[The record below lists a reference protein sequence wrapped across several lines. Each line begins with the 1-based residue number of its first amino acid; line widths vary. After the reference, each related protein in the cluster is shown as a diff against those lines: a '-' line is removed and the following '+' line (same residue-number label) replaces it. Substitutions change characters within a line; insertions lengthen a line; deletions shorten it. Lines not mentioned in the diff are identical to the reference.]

1 MTLKQVIEALLFAA
15 NGPLSA
21 KDIRKLLTEAAEV
34 QQDDDTVAMAAV
46 KESEIAKTIE
56 EIGSEIE
63 AERRSYVVEEVAGGF
78 QLATRPEYVA
88 WVRLLYERSRA
99 ARLSGPA
106 LETLAIIAY
115 RQPVSRAEIEAV
127 RGVSV
132 DAVLATIQERGLVT
146 ARGRTDLPGRPLV
159 YETTEFFL
167 EHFGLKSLD
176 ELPNAEELRRVPLPK
191 PPASTEGATGEAV
204 LPLSDENRNLETQD
218 RRAGQP
224 DSAAVEPAVEP
235 GSGDRPGEG

>member
-15 NGPLSA
+15 NGPLSG
-21 KDIRKLLTEAAEV
+21 KDIRKLLAEAAEL
-34 QQDDDTVAMAAV
+34 QQDDDTVAMASAREAEV
-46 KESEIAKTIE
+46 TRVIE
-56 EIGSEIE
+56 EIRSEIE
-63 AERRSYVVEEVAGGF
+63 AEKRSYVLEELAGGY

-99 ARLSGPA
+99 PRLSGPA

-132 DAVLATIQERGLVT
+132 DAVLTTIQERGLVT
-146 ARGRTDLPGRPLV
+146 ARGRADLPGRPLV

-167 EHFGLKSLD
+167 EHFGLRSLD

-191 PPASTEGATGEAV
+191 PPALQQGSVDGV
-204 LPLSDENRNLETQD
+204 LPLSDENRDAEVAD
-218 RRAGQP
+218 RRPGQP
-224 DSAAVEPAVEP
+224 DPQAAEQAPEP
-235 GSGDRPGEG
+235 GSGDRAGEG

>member
-15 NGPLSA
+15 NSPLSI
-21 KDIRKLLTEAAEV
+21 KDIRRVLSEAAEV
-34 QQDDDTVAMAAV
+34 QPDDDTVALSKTKDA
-46 KESEIAKTIE
+46 EIEKGIE
-56 EIGSEIE
+56 ELRSDIE
-63 AERRSYVVEEVAGGF
+63 AERRSYVLEQVGDGF

-132 DAVLATIQERGLVT
+132 DAVLATILERGLVT

-159 YETTEFFL
+159 YETTDFFL

-176 ELPNAEELRRVPLPK
+176 ELPNAEELRRIPLPK
-191 PPASTEGATGEAV
+191 PPPKAEEPAGEGV
-204 LPLSDENRNLETQD
+204 LPLNDENRDTETQD
-218 RRAGQP
+218 RHVGQP
-224 DSAAVEPAVEP
+224 DTAAAEPTVESGA
-235 GSGDRPGEG
+235 GDRPGEG

>member
-15 NGPLSA
+15 NGPLSC

-34 QQDDDTVAMAAV
+34 QQDDDTVAMASV
-46 KESEIAKTIE
+46 KEAEIAKVIEQIRSGIE
-56 EIGSEIE
+56 E
-63 AERRSYVVEEVAGGF
+63 ERRSYVLEEVAGGF
-78 QLATRPEYVA
+78 QLATRSEYVA
-88 WVRLLYERSRA
+88 WVRLLYERSRVP
-99 ARLSGPA
+99 RLSGPA

-132 DAVLATIQERGLVT
+132 DAVLTTIQERGLVT
-146 ARGRTDLPGRPLV
+146 ARGRADLPGRPLV

-167 EHFGLKSLD
+167 EHFGLKSLS

-191 PPASTEGATGEAV
+191 PPASVQGTAEGV
-204 LPLSDENRNLETQD
+204 LPLSDENRDFEAPD

-224 DSAAVEPAVEP
+224 DSETAEQASESGE
-235 GSGDRPGEG
+235 GDRPGEG

>member
-15 NGPLSA
+15 NGPLSI
-21 KDIRKLLTEAAEV
+21 KDIRRIVTEAAEV
-34 QQDDDTVAMAAV
+34 QPDDDTMALASV
-46 KESEIAKTIE
+46 KDAELAKVME
-56 EIGSEIE
+56 EIRSGIE
-63 AERRSYVVEEVAGGF
+63 AERRSYVLEQIGDGF

-132 DAVLATIQERGLVT
+132 DAVLATVLERGLVT

-191 PPASTEGATGEAV
+191 PQMKDAEPAGEAV
-204 LPLSDENRNLETQD
+204 LPLNDETRDTETQD
-218 RRAGQP
+218 RHVGQP
-224 DSAAVEPAVEP
+224 DIAAVEPTVES
-235 GSGDRPGEG
+235 GAGDRPGEG